1 MMTSAQPQ
9 QIMQPAVQDADDI
22 AGRLRQLED
31 RIDVLPSQVGTLAE
45 VRFLQAQTALGQAI
59 ASVKACCETLKQIAM
74 AN

>member
-1 MMTSAQPQ
+1 MMTSAQRQ

-59 ASVKACCETLKQIAM
+59 ARVKACCETLKQIAM